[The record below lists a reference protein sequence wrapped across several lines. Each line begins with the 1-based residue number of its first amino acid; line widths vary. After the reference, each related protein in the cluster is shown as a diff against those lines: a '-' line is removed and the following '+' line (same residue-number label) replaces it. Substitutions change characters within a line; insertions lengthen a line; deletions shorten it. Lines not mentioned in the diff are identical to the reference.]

1 MKCAIMQ
8 PTYIPWL
15 GYFDLIDQVDHF
27 IFLDDVKL
35 EKGSWHV
42 RNRIKTGQGELMLT
56 LPIRKT
62 KSSLEM
68 LILEAEINQQEKWKP
83 KHLKSIQQS
92 YQKTA
97 FFKEVFPFF
106 EALLESGP
114 DTLSEFNIAII
125 KGISDRIGIR
135 TQFHQSSRMRTRE
148 GVKEARLIDL
158 CLELGCAEYVSPP
171 GSSAY
176 INEESPGGKFIGS
189 PVALS
194 YMSYVHPEYRQPSG
208 DFLSHMGVIDLLF
221 NAGFDKALEIIRSG
235 RRPAL
240 GYLALSAAPAAGT

>member
-1 MKCAIMQ
+1 MQ

-62 KSSLEM
+62 KSRMDM

-92 YQKTA
+92 YQKCT
-97 FFKEVFPFF
+97 FFNEVFPFI
-106 EALLESGP
+106 ETLLGSGS
-114 DTLSEFNIAII
+114 DMLSDFNIAII
-125 KGISDRIGIR
+125 KGIGGRIGIQ
-135 TQFHQSSRMRTRE
+135 TQFHQSSQMRTRE
-148 GVKEARLIDL
+148 GLKEARLIEL
-158 CLELGCAEYVSPP
+158 CLELGCAEYISPP

-176 INEESPGGKFIGS
+176 INEEAPGGKFVGS
-189 PVALS
+189 PVTLS

-221 NAGFDKALEIIRSG
+221 NVGFEKALEIIRSG
-235 RRPAL
+235 RRPVRD
-240 GYLALSAAPAAGT
+240 YLALSAAQETGF